1 MKAFFYSSF
10 LIFSFTFSLSAQITL
25 TKNDVP
31 QIGDSLTYYTDTLP
45 VITSPG
51 GDGPDQTWD
60 FTQLTSTDTFGLK
73 VISLDDTPNA
83 DQFPEANL
91 AIETNGVFLYGQLT
105 GEELLNLGTAIDVLG
120 NGMPFLVRFD
130 PPQQLF
136 QFPTTFGTAYSS
148 TYSFTVVAA
157 GEDFD
162 LPVDSVRFSRTTSE
176 SGAVDSYGTLTTPA
190 DTYEVLRLQV
200 TSENADTLYAQ
211 VAGVWTPLQSLQSTD
226 IEYRWLAKEGGN
238 VMSIFLDQ
246 QGNVESVDWLASF
259 ESGGG
264 EVMAPQ
270 AAFSF
275 SDQGEGNYSFTDQ
288 STNNPT
294 SWSWDFDDGNTSDLQ
309 NPTHTFTTS
318 GEYNVCLTASNSA
331 GTNTSC
337 QTISILLSSLETLK
351 EVYGF
356 RLYPNPVRGRLQ
368 LDLSYPGGFAPNI
381 SFYNFAGQQLYTR
394 PLQGQLSVDTRHW
407 PAGVLTF
414 VVRSPEGKILGS
426 GRVIKD

>member
-1 MKAFFYSSF
+1 
-10 LIFSFTFSLSAQITL
+10 
-25 TKNDVP
+25 
-31 QIGDSLTYYTDTLP
+31 
-45 VITSPG
+45 
-51 GDGPDQTWD
+51 
-60 FTQLTSTDTFGLK
+60 
-73 VISLDDTPNA
+73 
-83 DQFPEANL
+83 
-91 AIETNGVFLYGQLT
+91 
-105 GEELLNLGTAIDVLG
+105 
-120 NGMPFLVRFD
+120 
-130 PPQQLF
+130 
-136 QFPTTFGTAYSS
+136 
-148 TYSFTVVAA
+148 
-157 GEDFD
+157 
-162 LPVDSVRFSRTTSE
+162 
-176 SGAVDSYGTLTTPA
+176 
-190 DTYEVLRLQV
+190 
-200 TSENADTLYAQ
+200 
-211 VAGVWTPLQSLQSTD
+211 
-226 IEYRWLAKEGGN
+226 
-238 VMSIFLDQ
+238 
-246 QGNVESVDWLASF
+246 
-259 ESGGG
+259 
-264 EVMAPQ
+264 MAPQ

-309 NPTHTFTTS
+309 NPTHTFTAD

-368 LDLSYPGGFAPNI
+368 LELSYPGGFAPNI
-381 SFYNFAGQQLYTR
+381 SFYNFTGQQLYTR